1 MSKET
6 FSIYLTQGELYLS
19 IGGVT
24 REEIDKMKEIRQ
36 RDPSVNWEKREL
48 ELLDKAQEELGIEP
62 KKEE

>member
-6 FSIYLTQGELYLS
+6 FSIWLRQGELYLS

-24 REEIDKMKEIRQ
+24 KEEIDKMKEIRE
-36 RDPSVNWEKREL
+36 RDPQENWENRDM
-48 ELLDKAQEELGIEP
+48 ELLTKAMKELGIEP